1 MTEERLVSMSHEEIL
16 RLKTLEQLQSKIIT
30 QKAAG
35 KILSLS
41 VRQVRRLCKSYAKN
55 GAVGLTSKKRTQ
67 VSNNKIPI
75 ADKKKI
81 IEITREKYADFGPT
95 FLSEKLL
102 ENHDIVIS
110 KETLRQ
116 WLIEENLHKAKR
128 RSKAQIHQM
137 RERRP
142 SFGELIQIDGSP
154 HAWFENRNEKC
165 CLLVFVD
172 DATSKIVNL
181 RFEEAETTAG
191 YFRTVIGYITK
202 YGLPAAMYSDRHNIF
217 RVNMPT
223 KTEDGVTQFGQ
234 AMKELGIEIICAN
247 SPQAKG
253 RVERANG
260 ILQDRLVKELRL
272 RGINDINA
280 GNLYLPEFIERYN
293 EKFAVE
299 PKSSFDSHVKL
310 IGNENLDL
318 IFSFKHIRS
327 ISKNLELTYMN
338 KIYQI
343 KDIGSKYRLRHAKV
357 TVCENLAGEIKLI
370 YKKKNLD
377 YSCYEKQKK
386 AAGTAKIVEAKLL
399 NYEVDSMVRAS
410 RKPST
415 KHPWRGAYKPTPPV
429 MQKDPLEIFDI
440 TRGSAP

>member
-1 MTEERLVSMSHEEIL
+1 MTEERLISMSHKEIL

-30 QKAAG
+30 QKIAG

-41 VRQVRRLCKSYAKN
+41 VRQVRRLSKSYAKN
-55 GAVGLTSKKRTQ
+55 GAAGLVSKKRTHI
-67 VSNNKIPI
+67 SNNKIPI

-81 IEITREKYADFGPT
+81 IEITRAKYADFGPT

-102 ENHDIVIS
+102 ENHSIVIS

-116 WLIEENLHKAKR
+116 WLIEENLHKSKR
-128 RSKAQIHQM
+128 RSKARIHQM

-154 HAWFENRNEKC
+154 HDWFEGRREKC
-165 CLLVFVD
+165 CLLVYVD
-172 DATSKIVNL
+172 DATSKLVNL

-191 YFRTVIGYITK
+191 YFRTTKEYISK
-202 YGLPAAMYSDRHNIF
+202 YGLPVAMYSDRHNIF

-223 KTEDGVTQFGQ
+223 KADDGITQFGQ
-234 AMKELGIEIICAN
+234 AMNELGIEIICAN

-272 RGINDINA
+272 RGISDINTA
-280 GNLYLPEFIERYN
+280 NLYLPEFIERYN
-293 EKFAVE
+293 KKFAVE

-318 IFSFKHIRS
+318 IFSLKHTRS
-327 ISKNLELTYMN
+327 VSKNLELIYKT

-343 KDIGSKYRLRHAKV
+343 KDTGSIYRLRHARV
-357 TVCENLAGEIKLI
+357 TVYENLAGEIKLI
-370 YKKKNLD
+370 YKGKKLD
-377 YSCYEKQKK
+377 YSCYERQKK
-386 AAGTAKIVEAKLL
+386 TAKTARIVETKLL
-399 NYEVDSMVRAS
+399 NHKVDAMVRAS

-415 KHPWRGAYKPTPPV
+415 KHPWRSTYKPTPPV
-429 MQKDPLEIFDI
+429 FLDVSDSI
-440 TRGSAP
+440 RGSAP